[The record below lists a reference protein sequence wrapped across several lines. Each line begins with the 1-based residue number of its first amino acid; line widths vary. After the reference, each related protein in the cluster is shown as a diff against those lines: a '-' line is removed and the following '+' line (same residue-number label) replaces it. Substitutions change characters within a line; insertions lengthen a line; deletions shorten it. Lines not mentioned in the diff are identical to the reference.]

1 MTMDAG
7 QGVVLPG
14 FGPGTMIQTREEDLP
29 VEWLDTS
36 DAVKNRDGG
45 QGKVL
50 WIGRTT
56 FQPEFFRL
64 NPDACPV
71 RFEAGALGD
80 GRPSHP
86 VLVGPDQPVLIT
98 SPKAAR
104 HFGTT
109 EVLAPARAFVND
121 ESVCFLEPEDPIT
134 LTFVFCA
141 QHQIMGSDNSWLG
154 SYLPEAET
162 LIHLRPQDRETL
174 ADLPETEQELPETR
188 MILTFGEA
196 RLILPGYERRRIL
209 RKHG

>member
-1 MTMDAG
+1 MQYG

-14 FGPGTMIQTREEDLP
+14 FGPGTMIDTEEGDLP

-36 DAVKNRDGG
+36 DRVKNRDNGLG
-45 QGKVL
+45 RVL

-56 FQPEFFRL
+56 FQPDYFREH
-64 NPDACPV
+64 PEACPV

-86 VLVGPDQPVLIT
+86 VMVGPDQPVLINST
-98 SPKAAR
+98 KAAR

-121 ESVCFLEPEDPIT
+121 ESVCFVDPEDPIT
-134 LTFVFCA
+134 FTFVFCA
-141 QHQIMGSDNSWLG
+141 QHQVMGSDNSWLG

-162 LIHLRPQDRETL
+162 LIHLTPDHREML
-174 ADLPETEQELPETR
+174 ADLPDSALDIPESR
-188 MILTFGEA
+188 MILTSGEA